1 MSRLH
6 PQSVAALEMW
16 SEGPHVGDPG
26 FGAADLAEKRA
37 ADLLAAA
44 GEPRDPVDRVEDVDA
59 DGVPCRL
66 YVPDGAQRV
75 LVYLH
80 GGGFVLGDID
90 THDAQSRRLA
100 VRTGSAVLAVDY
112 RRPPEH
118 PFPAAPDDVA
128 TAVRWLLDHAD
139 RLGVD
144 RDRVVTVGD
153 SAGGNLALV
162 AALDLPGALAAT
174 VLVYPF
180 LDPATAS
187 PSYDRTDGGLT
198 RADARWFWEQYA
210 AADLGPAGP
219 RSPDVRRFS
228 PLAAPPSALSG
239 VPPTLVQVAGCDVLV
254 DEDHELVHRLEA
266 AGVHVEL
273 ATYPGMVHGFWR
285 HPELF
290 DDVEGALEDVRR
302 FLDRHV

>member
-6 PQSVAALEMW
+6 PQSVAALELW
-16 SEGPHVGDPG
+16 AQGPAVGDPG
-26 FGAADLAEKRA
+26 FGPADLAAMRA
-37 ADLLAAA
+37 GARQEAAA
-44 GEPRDPVDRVEDVDA
+44 EPREPVDRVEDVDA

-66 YVPDGAQRV
+66 YVPDGAERV

-80 GGGFVLGDID
+80 GGGFVLGDVD

-118 PFPAAPDDVA
+118 GFPAAPDDVA
-128 TAVRWLLDHAD
+128 TAVRWLLAHAGE
-139 RLGVD
+139 LGLD
-144 RDRVVTVGD
+144 RDRVVAVGD

-162 AALDLPGALAAT
+162 AALDLPGSLAAT

-187 PSYDRTDGGLT
+187 RSYQRTDGGLS
-198 RADARWFWEQYA
+198 RADARWFWEQYG
-210 AADLGPAGP
+210 GPDRAPG
-219 RSPDVRRFS
+219 SPDDPRFA
-228 PLAAPPSALSG
+228 PLAASPGALAT

-254 DEDHELVHRLEA
+254 DEDLELVRRLEE
-266 AGVHVEL
+266 AGVDVEPV
-273 ATYPGMVHGFWR
+273 TYPGMVHGFWR

>member
-1 MSRLH
+1 V
-6 PQSVAALEMW
+6 P
-16 SEGPHVGDPG
+16 
-26 FGAADLAEKRA
+26 
-37 ADLLAAA
+37 A
-44 GEPRDPVDRVEDVDA
+44 GCERT
-59 DGVPCRL
+59 
-66 YVPDGAQRV
+66 

-80 GGGFVLGDID
+80 GGGFVLGDVD

-128 TAVRWLLDHAD
+128 TAVRWLLANA
-139 RLGVD
+139 RSLGLD

-187 PSYDRTDGGLT
+187 ASYERTDGGLT
-198 RADARWFWEQYA
+198 RADARWFWEQYGVA
-210 AADLGPAGP
+210 GLDPAPAGT
-219 RSPDVRRFS
+219 SDGWRFA
-228 PLAAPPSALSG
+228 PLAAPPAALAA
-239 VPPTLVQVAGCDVLV
+239 VPPTLVQVADCDVLV
-254 DEDHELVHRLEA
+254 DEDHELVNRLES
-266 AGVHVEL
+266 AGVSVEVV
-273 ATYPGMVHGFWR
+273 TYPGMVHGFWR

-290 DDVEGALEDVRR
+290 DDVDGALEDVRQ